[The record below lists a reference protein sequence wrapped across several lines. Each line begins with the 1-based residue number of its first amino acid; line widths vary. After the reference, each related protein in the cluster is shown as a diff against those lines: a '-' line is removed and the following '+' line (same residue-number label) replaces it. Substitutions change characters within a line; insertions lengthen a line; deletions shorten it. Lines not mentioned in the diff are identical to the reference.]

1 MRENVNDQKMIEV
14 PVFAMKALCDMARE
28 ACNMH
33 AGFIRMFRQETELK
47 KRHKAYLDLRDTMEK
62 TCDRDMEDL
71 IRIKEFVQGAERI
84 IEFQAA
90 EEDADCEH
98 CPDRESCCM
107 ADEYDMVIMS
117 LEDLE
122 ILADDIIDL
131 ADTVDS
137 LTEVFEALMSGKSIR
152 GNDLQKILNDAQ
164 ATAEEA
170 MNHLENVETDSL
182 TA

>member
-1 MRENVNDQKMIEV
+1 MNI
-14 PVFAMKALCDMARE
+14 ALTG
-28 ACNMH
+28 NP
-33 AGFIRMFRQETELK
+33 
-47 KRHKAYLDLRDTMEK
+47 
-62 TCDRDMEDL
+62 
-71 IRIKEFVQGAERI
+71 
-84 IEFQAA
+84 AA
-90 EEDADCEH
+90 WL
-98 CPDRESCCM
+98 M
-107 ADEYDMVIMS
+107 NMS

-170 MNHLENVETDSL
+170 MNHLENAETDSL

>member
-33 AGFIRMFRQETELK
+33 AVFIRMFRQETELK
-47 KRHKAYLDLRDTMEK
+47 KRHKAYLDLRDAMEK

-71 IRIKEFVQGAERI
+71 IRIKEFVQGAEKI

-164 ATAEEA
+164 AAAEEA
-170 MNHLENVETDSL
+170 MNHLENAETDSL

>member
-47 KRHKAYLDLRDTMEK
+47 KRHKAYLDLREAMEK
-62 TCDRDMEDL
+62 TCDRDMENL

-84 IEFQAA
+84 IEFQSEA
-90 EEDADCEH
+90 EDADCEN
-98 CPDRESCCM
+98 CPDREFCGMSE
-107 ADEYDMVIMS
+107 EYDMVIMD

-122 ILADDIIDL
+122 LLADDIINL
-131 ADTVDS
+131 SDTVDS
-137 LTEVFEALMSGKSIR
+137 LTEVFEALMSGTSIR
-152 GNDLQKILNDAQ
+152 DCDLQKILENAQ
-164 ATAEEA
+164 TSAEEA
-170 MNHLENVETDSL
+170 MSHLENAEADTL

>member
-1 MRENVNDQKMIEV
+1 
-14 PVFAMKALCDMARE
+14 
-28 ACNMH
+28 
-33 AGFIRMFRQETELK
+33 MFRQETELK

-164 ATAEEA
+164 ATAEKA
-170 MNHLENVETDSL
+170 MNHLENAETDSL